1 MRSAP
6 AAARAAFVALLA
18 LAPVAAFGQE
28 EPELIPQAPAP
39 APAPEATA
47 LDTTPP
53 ATATGP
59 LRPALD
65 LQRWREMTARERQ
78 TFVEGAIQSLAAMTL
93 RLRTDLAVDGRVPP
107 ENLAAVVRVV
117 HERYP
122 KFPPS
127 DYLREM
133 ESIYRH
139 AEGQT
144 LSMPECFEQA
154 FRRINA
160 R

>member
-1 MRSAP
+1 MRSIGP
-6 AAARAAFVALLA
+6 AAARAIFMAALYLI
-18 LAPVAAFGQE
+18 PVAALGQE
-28 EPELIPQAPAP
+28 EPELIPQAEAPPPA
-39 APAPEATA
+39 APA

-53 ATATGP
+53 ATAIGP

-65 LQRWREMTARERQ
+65 FPRWREMAARERQ
-78 TFVEGAIQSLAAMTL
+78 TFVEGAVQAIATLTL
-93 RLRTDLAVDGRVPP
+93 RLRTDLGLDGRVPP
-107 ENLAAVVRVV
+107 ENLAAVVRFV

-122 KFPPS
+122 KFPPA

-133 ESIYRH
+133 ESIYRK

-144 LSMPECFEQA
+144 LTMPECFEQA

>member
-1 MRSAP
+1 
-6 AAARAAFVALLA
+6 
-18 LAPVAAFGQE
+18 
-28 EPELIPQAPAP
+28 
-39 APAPEATA
+39 
-47 LDTTPP
+47 
-53 ATATGP
+53 
-59 LRPALD
+59 
-65 LQRWREMTARERQ
+65 
-78 TFVEGAIQSLAAMTL
+78 
-93 RLRTDLAVDGRVPP
+93 VPP

-122 KFPPS
+122 KFPAV

-133 ESIYRH
+133 ESVYRR

-144 LSMPECFEQA
+144 LTMPECFEQA